1 MKLKEHFKEN
11 EDVEGMQTQ
20 LRWKKGRRK
29 TERNYKNC
37 NGSVK
42 NLLREERTQGHETVR
57 RSERIKES
65 TKDDVSP
72 G

>member
-1 MKLKEHFKEN
+1 MSKEFKHN
-11 EDVEGMQTQ
+11 PFKHNWDG
-20 LRWKKGRRK
+20 KKRK
-29 TERNYKNC
+29 TERDYKNC

-42 NLLREERTQGHETVR
+42 NLLREERIQGHKTVR

>member
-1 MKLKEHFKEN
+1 ME
-11 EDVEGMQTQ
+11 
-20 LRWKKGRRK
+20 KKRK

-42 NLLREERTQGHETVR
+42 NLREERTQGHETVR